1 MTEQVVEQAPEKAPE
16 QTAEQ
21 VAAESNAAF
30 EAGFNKSRGIAA
42 EPVAQETKEAAQ
54 QPKTEAAPT
63 EPPKV
68 EDPWKDVHPTVKA
81 QFDSVNKVVEQVAK
95 QQRDLQGVLGGINTQ
110 LKTALAAAKA
120 VKESGG
126 EAPTQAQVKA
136 AAASPEKLAAM
147 KEDFPEVAEVLDMME
162 KRVAAVEAAKPAVD
176 VETIRTEIRGEFQDK
191 ITKAELRAE
200 ESRQLARIDAKHPD
214 WEASIKT
221 PEFDAWWTKQPQE
234 IQALSASR
242 QASDVIRVL
251 DAYEAHR
258 KKAQADAEAKA
269 KQEARLKGAMTPKGV
284 PVQSSTLN
292 DDEGLERG
300 FKKVRGG

>member
-1 MTEQVVEQAPEKAPE
+1 MTEQVVEQAPEKTPE
-16 QTAEQ
+16 QE
-21 VAAESNAAF
+21 AAESNAAF
-30 EAGFNKSRGIAA
+30 EAGFNKSRGNVVEPAPKEKETA
-42 EPVAQETKEAAQ
+42 EL
-54 QPKTEAAPT
+54 PKSEAAPVKAE
-63 EPPKV
+63 EPPKT
-68 EDPWKDVHPTVKA
+68 EDPWKDIHPTVKA

-214 WEASIKT
+214 WEASIRT

-251 DAYEAHR
+251 DAYETHR

-269 KQEARLKGAMTPKGV
+269 KQEARLKNAVTPKGV